1 MNNISLWNLNTLF
14 PFTISATIF
23 AYASKYGSTFTELL
37 IWNILCTHSSNWKL
51 EYSNTQNIT
60 NYRLNL
66 YHSFIIPLDANIVFS
81 FLSFFFHRKSCFALP
96 QGKNE
101 GNRENDLKYETFR
114 PLSIS
119 KLNKKFLY
127 SVQSLLDSQMNAL
140 TSFFTKDGLIF

>member
-1 MNNISLWNLNTLF
+1 MF
-14 PFTISATIF
+14 PFTIGAMIF
-23 AYASKYGSTFTELL
+23 AYVSKYGSTFTELL
-37 IWNILCTHSSNWKL
+37 IWNTLCTHSSNWKL
-51 EYSNTQNIT
+51 EYSNTQKIT

-66 YHSFIIPLDANIVFS
+66 YHSFIIPLECQYCVFFS
-81 FLSFFFHRKSCFALP
+81 FIFFHRKSCFALP

-114 PLSIS
+114 PLSVS

-127 SVQSLLDSQMNAL
+127 SVQSLLGSQMNAL